1 MAGRIKVRLKRD
13 GLNVETSALLN
24 SVFETVSP
32 DIVIPVELAK
42 RLGLWPPEKSVST
55 LLDTGGGEV
64 VLPFYKSAL
73 ELILED
79 RENKN
84 LLVNVI
90 VNPHISEVLIS
101 DYVASFL
108 GIVLLDFKRGL
119 WRLIDDPPNIVR
131 RVILLKNGN
140 LLSNMY
146 LLGIS
151 NCCFFK

>member
-13 GLNVETSALLN
+13 GLKVETSALLN
-24 SVFETVSP
+24 SGFETDSP

-64 VLPFYKSAL
+64 VLPFYESALEL

-79 RENKN
+79 RENKI

-119 WRLIDDPPNIVR
+119 WRLIDDTPNKTR
-131 RVILLKNGN
+131 K
-140 LLSNMY
+140 SY
-146 LLGIS
+146 S
-151 NCCFFK
+151 PEEW